1 MKIRHTAAA
10 LTSAAALSVTG
21 IAAATPASAAPPV
34 IAAGNLVNVQVTD
47 VLNGLTVTVSD
58 VNVTVAAAAKIIAQV
73 CGTQIPVAVLATQV
87 IATDGEFLCDATTGT
102 QDVTVTN
109 A

>member
-1 MKIRHTAAA
+1 MNAKKAVATLAAA
-10 LTSAAALSVTG
+10 GALTVAGGVA
-21 IAAATPASAAPPV
+21 PASAAPPV

-47 VLNGLTVTVSD
+47 VIDDVTVTVQD
-58 VNVTVAAAAKIIAQV
+58 INVTVAAAANIIAQV

-87 IATDGEFLCDATTGT
+87 VATDGTFACDATVGD
-102 QDVTVTN
+102 QAVTVNN